1 MRCETA
7 RRIMMDRLYE
17 TVAPDQLKKLEAHLL
32 GCPQCAAEW
41 DDVQR
46 AHNMLAS
53 GLTQEV
59 PMYLDQ
65 AILSQTNAQ
74 TAPVPASR
82 RFGWRRMA
90 AAASF
95 LIIVGIS
102 YQVWQQDDSV
112 LSMQSDLS
120 PNRSIQTDITAN
132 KEESLASPNVMQREA
147 ISYMKSA
154 PAPSSMNSKQNAK
167 LTSSQPQ
174 QSVQPALLPPRHKSS
189 SKAEES
195 FHTSLKLYNK
205 AFTKTGDDKRAL
217 LRSGIIMLQDI
228 ETRFPEDGQWIA
240 LSMILIADSYRELG
254 DADKAIETYQ
264 HITEQF
270 SYSPVYSR
278 QARASMLKL
287 MLDKPQV
294 NIDQAES
301 ILVQYQEQ
309 QPAPTEF
316 VKLALAYSA
325 KINSSSPEHAYEWY
339 NKIKKCLP
347 AQHPLIEK
355 ANKESRDIEL
365 KLRNRYYIMDW
376 KIVGPLEQTT
386 LLETDRTGSYDKW
399 FNSKRSKFDKKQTYI
414 IKNSKRYGLVP
425 EIDMVHLFG
434 QSPHRSCAFAYT
446 KIYSPEKRYAHL
458 ILGFSDGL
466 RIWLNGE
473 NVSGGLENHRYMRD
487 STSVKCR
494 LKKGWNELLF
504 KSYYHKEQG
513 DINREWKFSALLIDN
528 NGNLMPEL
536 KYNINA
542 TASTRNK

>member
-46 AHNMLAS
+46 AHQMMAS

-74 TAPVPASR
+74 TAPVPARR

-95 LIIVGIS
+95 LIIAGIS
-102 YQVWQQDDSV
+102 YQVWQKDDSV

-120 PNRSIQTDITAN
+120 PNRSIKTDIPAN
-132 KEESLASPNVMQREA
+132 KEGALASPEMIQLKALGYSNT
-147 ISYMKSA
+147 A
-154 PAPSSMNSKQNAK
+154 PAPSLMKSKQNAK

-174 QSVQPALLPPRHKSS
+174 QSVQPAILPPRHESS

-228 ETRFPEDGQWIA
+228 ETQFPEDGQWIA

-254 DADKAIETYQ
+254 ETDKAIETYQ

-270 SYSPVYSR
+270 SYLPVYSR

-294 NIDQAES
+294 DLDQAES

-325 KINSSSPEHAYEWY
+325 KVNSSSPEHAYEWY

-355 ANKESRDIEL
+355 VNKESRDIEL
-365 KLRNRYYIMDW
+365 KLRYRQYIMDW
-376 KIVGPLEQTT
+376 RIVGPLEQTV
-386 LLETDRTGSYDKW
+386 LPDVSRAGYIEKL
-399 FNSKRSKFDKKQTYI
+399 FNPKKNILNRIQRLV
-414 IKNSKRYGLVP
+414 IKKSKRYEHAPRVNLLR
-425 EIDMVHLFG
+425 LFT
-434 QSPHRSCAFAYT
+434 QSPLHSCAFTYT
-446 KIYSPEKRYAHL
+446 NIYSPKKQNVHL
-458 ILGFSDGL
+458 LVGFSDGL

-473 NVSGGLENHRYMRD
+473 QISGGLESDGYSRD
-487 STSVKCR
+487 FTSINCK
-494 LKKGWNELLF
+494 LQKGWNELLF
-504 KSYYHKEQG
+504 KSY
-513 DINREWKFSALLIDN
+513 NRVHHEDSRVWQFSALIVDN
-528 NGNLMPEL
+528 NGELMPEL
-536 KYNINA
+536 KYSVDP
-542 TASTRNK
+542 TK